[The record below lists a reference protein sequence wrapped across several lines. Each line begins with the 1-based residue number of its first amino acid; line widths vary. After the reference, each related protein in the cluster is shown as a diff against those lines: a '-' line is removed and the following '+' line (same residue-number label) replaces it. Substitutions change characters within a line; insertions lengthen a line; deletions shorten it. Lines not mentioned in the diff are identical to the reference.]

1 MTKSRHPANRLAR
14 AMTKMMGGD
23 ASAGLLLIAVAAA
36 AVILANSPL
45 DHAYHALFHAP
56 WRWTPVPK
64 LDTLHLWINDG
75 LMAVFFFVVGL
86 EIKREV
92 LQGELSDARKRRLPV
107 AAAAAGMAAP
117 ALVYLLIAGTAQPLS
132 RGWAIPAATDIA
144 FAVGVLGLAGKG
156 LPSSLRLFLLSVA
169 IVDDLGAVA
178 IIALFYTAS
187 IALTWAFGALAF
199 FFAMIVANRAGLSR
213 LPVYILLSLGL
224 WFCLLHSGIH
234 ATIAGVLAA
243 LTIPL
248 RNDARGDSMLL
259 RLEHALV
266 PWNSYIIVP
275 LFGFANAGV
284 TLGGGSASLL
294 AGLPLA
300 VALGLFLGKQ
310 AGIMAALF
318 ACQRLG
324 LAPLPKGASW
334 LQLWGLAL
342 LCGVGFTM
350 SLFIGA
356 LAFPDHPEL
365 SEEAKLGVLS
375 GSLLSSLLG
384 FAVLRWA
391 RRGGAASGAA

>member
-1 MTKSRHPANRLAR
+1 MPKSRHAANRFAR
-14 AMTKMMGGD
+14 AMSRVLGGE

-36 AVILANSPL
+36 AVAMANSPL

-56 WRWTPVPK
+56 WRWTPIPK

-107 AAAAAGMAAP
+107 AAAIAGMAAP
-117 ALVYLLIAGTAQPLS
+117 ALVYLLIAGTAHPLS

-144 FAVGVLGLAGKG
+144 FAVGVLGLAGTG

-187 IALTWAFGALAF
+187 IDLTWALGALACF
-199 FFAMIVANRAGLSR
+199 AAMIAANRARLSR
-213 LPVYILLSLGL
+213 LPVYLVLSLGL

-243 LTIPL
+243 LAIPL
-248 RNDARGDSMLL
+248 RNDAKGDSMLL

-266 PWNSYIIVP
+266 PWNSYVIVP

-284 TLGGGSASLL
+284 TLGGGSASVL

-310 AGIMAALF
+310 AGVMGALF
-318 ACQRLG
+318 ACQKLG
-324 LAPLPKGASW
+324 VAPLPKGANW
-334 LQLWGLAL
+334 LHLWGLAL

-356 LAFPDHPEL
+356 LAFPNHPEL
-365 SEEAKLGVLS
+365 VEEAKLGVLA

-391 RRGGAASGAA
+391 RSGGAT